1 MTSMATELDP
11 NESDAIVLW
20 TEIARLRSA
29 IRGPDG
35 YASWQDAAV
44 AERVRR
50 VRAEA
55 ALSAQAEPQAAA
67 EPVRFTDTTGT
78 LERARACTEIGHIFS
93 VDAASGIRFCD
104 NCGLGEVAARKV
116 DRLQPA
122 PAPAQ
127 PEKVAVEQQLAA
139 PANSLPDWE
148 ECQLRVHNSNFIA
161 KRVAEGGY
169 GAEQDSK
176 LATQLHR
183 FIYEYDDAEPYRS
196 AWFLHRLELVL
207 NEVRESAQPQLSEAD
222 LRTIVAKY
230 GNSAHPCEE
239 NNFTTGD
246 WPLVMAVR
254 AAMQKGGAV

>member
-67 EPVRFTDTTGT
+67 ELDSPEDLCSLANKLSDMHGKMLNTWGQQP
-78 LERARACTEIGHIFS
+78 LW
-93 VDAASGIRFCD
+93 DAM
-104 NCGLGEVAARKV
+104 AALR
-116 DRLQPA
+116 RYAIALQPA

-127 PEKVAVEQQLAA
+127 P
-139 PANSLPDWE
+139 
-148 ECQLRVHNSNFIA
+148 
-161 KRVAEGGY
+161 
-169 GAEQDSK
+169 
-176 LATQLHR
+176 
-183 FIYEYDDAEPYRS
+183 
-196 AWFLHRLELVL
+196 
-207 NEVRESAQPQLSEAD
+207 QLSEAEID
-222 LRTIVAKY
+222 AAPEWIHLKAY
-230 GNSAHPCEE
+230 GYAPGNYMSRCHKCGDTPVMDKRAITCRPCAE
-239 NNFTTGD
+239 T
-246 WPLVMAVR
+246 LH
-254 AAMQKGGAV
+254 AAMQKGGA